1 MVKGSPLCL
10 NPLQVTDGFH
20 VVGQHST
27 DGYGRFLDFSSTVLA
42 AGGITQKVRAAFQFW
57 MESSVSTSL

>member
-1 MVKGSPLCL
+1 ML

-27 DGYGRFLDFSSTVLA
+27 MEIAVFSIFSSTRLA
-42 AGGITQKVRAAFQFW
+42 AGELRGRYAVFQF
-57 MESSVSTSL
+57 

>member
-1 MVKGSPLCL
+1 ML

-27 DGYGRFLDFSSTVLA
+27 DGYGRFLDFLFHGLA
-42 AGGITQKVRAAFQFW
+42 AGELRRKVRSFSIL
-57 MESSVSTSL
+57 MESSVSTSLL